1 MTRNKEFVTRR
12 GRRPEFTVSVGVKN
26 KRFIFISNAL
36 SAVRIT
42 CVAVRVVSRGHVCRC
57 VLLDL

>member
-1 MTRNKEFVTRR
+1 MTRNKEFVRRR
-12 GRRPEFTVSVGVKN
+12 GRCPEFTVSVGVKN

-42 CVAVRVVSRGHVCRC
+42 CVAVVSRGHVCRC